1 MDGIVEGEV
10 DVDLSR
16 LDSYFRL
23 NKDEIC
29 VELQN
34 ELQRRHLIGTYYDK
48 QQRLMSARQI
58 GETGEGADQ
67 TEDEKM
73 KGD

>member
-34 ELQRRHLIGTYYDK
+34 EL
-48 QQRLMSARQI
+48 
-58 GETGEGADQ
+58 
-67 TEDEKM
+67 
-73 KGD
+73 